1 MSDPIEPVAMEPLR
15 IHRLEVRNYKK
26 IKHAVITPDPDQHV
40 LLLTGKNRQ
49 GKTSLIETIWV
60 CLCGERYLPPKAIRE
75 GEDSAEASIDFGEFV
90 VTRTI
95 TPKTTRLS
103 VVAKDGFKAPSPQAF
118 LTSKISDM
126 IQNPL
131 DFMRLK
137 PDQQVKH
144 LQGLVNLQVNLQE
157 WEQRTGLPLK
167 KAPDDPLVLF
177 EQAHKY
183 LYDERGKVNQEV
195 ARLTGAVRQLEME
208 IPEEHKGATAVS
220 VSGLFSERRALEDK
234 KKANDHERGKLVAL
248 MALMEDLEKM
258 TQAVQDEIE
267 AAEAEIE
274 RLRKVIEKK
283 REQRTGMIVG
293 LKEKRE
299 AADEMKKFN
308 DQLVDPDFSEVDA
321 KIQGA
326 DTINRIAAKVE
337 EHAKLST
344 ELVAARAKSEAYTR
358 GLAGLKEYK
367 GDLIAQAG
375 LPVKGLSFDGGI
387 VTYNGFPLSQASG
400 AEQIQVSC
408 AICMAS
414 HPRIGLLTLDTGWA
428 DLDKGSQAVLTDW
441 AETMGANLVVVQV
454 SEEPQEAGWHF
465 EDGEITHLNGQPV
478 PKEEVT
484 APAKRGRKK
493 KSEADANGGET
504 SAEFE
509 EPNWVNDWVE
519 TPVTPETEVKRP
531 RRLTPTKDAAG
542 GERA

>member
-1 MSDPIEPVAMEPLR
+1 MPDPIEPAAMEPLR

-60 CLCGERYLPPKAIRE
+60 CLCGEKYLPPKAIRD

-103 VVAKDGFKAPSPQAF
+103 VVAKDGFKAPSPQTF

-131 DFMRLK
+131 DYMRLK
-137 PDQQVKH
+137 PDQQLKH

-157 WEQRTGLPLK
+157 WEKRTGLPLK
-167 KAPDDPLVLF
+167 KAPDDPLALF
-177 EQAHKY
+177 DQAHKY

-195 ARLTGAVRQLEME
+195 TRLTGAVRQLAME
-208 IPEEHKGATAVS
+208 IPDEHKGTTAVS
-220 VSGLFSERRALEDK
+220 VSGLFNVRRTLEEK
-234 KKANDHERGKLVAL
+234 KKANDHARGELIAL
-248 MALMEDLEKM
+248 LALMEDLEKQ

-267 AAEAEIE
+267 ASEAEIE

-283 REQRTGMIVG
+283 REQRTNMIVG

-299 AADEMKKFN
+299 AADEMKTAI

-326 DTINRIAAKVE
+326 DAINRMAAKVE
-337 EHAKLST
+337 EHAKLSA

-375 LPVKGLSFDGGI
+375 LPVAGLSFEGGV

-441 AETMGANLVVVQV
+441 AKTMGANIVVVQV

-478 PKEEVT
+478 PKEEAA
-484 APAKRGRKK
+484 APVKRGRKK
-493 KSEADANGGET
+493 KSEADPDGGET
-504 SAEFE
+504 IAEFDT
-509 EPNWVNDWVE
+509 PSWVNDWVE

-531 RRLTPTKDAAG
+531 RRLTVPKDAVEG
-542 GERA
+542 GGA